1 MVTTRSSSK
10 EALLC
15 LKPYTHSQQSFR
27 SSGGLVVCPLPMNQV
42 HVQREKKVIFPKF
55 KIGLPKTHSKAFSLK
70 SIIHHTKLHTPI
82 LRSSLCPMKTNSL
95 HSINVNRVS
104 LSPSGPL
111 SHLPNYH
118 TAQATAP
125 GLVSINSLESSGLP
139 SPSPF
144 YERTM
149 NKYLMMTSE
158 QQ

>member
-15 LKPYTHSQQSFR
+15 LKPYTRSQRSFR
-27 SSGGLVVCPLPMNQV
+27 SSGGLVDCCLPMNQV
-42 HVQREKKVIFPKF
+42 QVQREKKVIFPKI
-55 KIGLPKTHSKAFSLK
+55 KIGLPKNHSKGFSSK
-70 SIIHHTKLHTPI
+70 SIVYLTKPHTPI
-82 LRSSLCPMKTNSL
+82 LGSSLGQMKMNSL

-104 LSPSGPL
+104 LTPSGPL
-111 SHLPNYH
+111 SHLANYH

-125 GLVSINSLESSGLP
+125 GSVSSNSSESSGLP

-144 YERTM
+144 YKSTM
-149 NKYLMMTSE
+149 NKYCMMTSE

>member
-15 LKPYTHSQQSFR
+15 LKPYTCSQQSFH

-42 HVQREKKVIFPKF
+42 HVQREKKVILPKI

-70 SIIHHTKLHTPI
+70 SIIHHTKLHSPI
-82 LRSSLCPMKTNSL
+82 MWSSPGPMKMNSL
-95 HSINVNRVS
+95 HSINVNQVS
-104 LSPSGPL
+104 LSPSRPL
-111 SHLPNYH
+111 APE
-118 TAQATAP
+118 ATAA
-125 GLVSINSLESSGLP
+125 GSVSSNSSESSGLP
-139 SPSPF
+139 SSSPF

-158 QQ
+158 QE